1 MIQRIQSVWLLLAAV
16 AVFLTLKFSF
26 YSGINSKGVSGHFLI
41 GSTTFLLLL
50 NTVAIGGLALINIFF
65 YKKRVWQL
73 RLCIVG
79 ILLELLLI
87 FLYLREVQT
96 YIQGTYSLTAILH
109 MVVIVCFF
117 LAAKGINKDEKLIR
131 ESNRLR

>member
-1 MIQRIQSVWLLLAAV
+1 MIQRIQSVWLLLAAI
-16 AVFLTLKFSF
+16 AVFLSLKFSF
-26 YSGINSKGVSGHFLI
+26 YSGVNSKGVSGQFLI

-50 NTVAIGGLALINIFF
+50 VTIIVGTLAFINIFL
-65 YKKRVWQL
+65 YKKRVLQL

-87 FLYLREVQT
+87 FLYLREVKY

-109 MVVIVCFF
+109 AAVLLCFF
-117 LAAKGINKDEKLIR
+117 LAARGINKDEKLIR
-131 ESNRLR
+131 ESQRLR